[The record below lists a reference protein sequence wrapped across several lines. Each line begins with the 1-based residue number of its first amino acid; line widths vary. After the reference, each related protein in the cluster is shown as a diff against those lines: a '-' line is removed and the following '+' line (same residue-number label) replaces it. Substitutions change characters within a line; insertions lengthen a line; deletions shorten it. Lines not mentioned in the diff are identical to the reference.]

1 MKILHTSDWHLGKYL
16 EKYSRLQEQE
26 KFIDELEDIC
36 NIENVDLIIIAGD
49 IYDTINPPVSA
60 EKLFFNAMKRL
71 SLNGKR
77 PILIISGNHDSS
89 SKLTSSKPL
98 ASEFGIILQ
107 GSPSSIANI
116 GKYENFEI
124 TRAGEGFFEIE
135 INNEKAVFL
144 TLPYPTEKNLNE
156 IIFKGD
162 TEEEQ
167 QKSFSEK
174 IKEIF
179 ENLAKN
185 FKDDTI
191 NIIVSHLFITGSIET
206 DSERKI
212 QAIGGAYS
220 VDSSVFPKKT
230 DYVALGHLHRMQKIK
245 ADCLAYYSGSP
256 IRYSQSEIDYDK
268 CVLILDIKAG
278 QNPILNKIKLT
289 DYKPIKILKC
299 FSYQEAIEM
308 CKKYEDLD
316 CYIFLEIN
324 CEKALTGTEIRN
336 IREIKNDIISII
348 IKQDEKENIVFEM
361 EEEKTILEQFKKFY
375 FDKKDINPTEE
386 LLNTFLEILNEIER
400 EGEEKNETQNS

>member
-16 EKYSRLQEQE
+16 EKYSRLEEQE
-26 KFIDELEDIC
+26 KFIDELESIC
-36 NIENVDLIIIAGD
+36 NSENIDLIIIAGD
-49 IYDTINPPVSA
+49 IYDTINPPVIA

-77 PILIISGNHDSS
+77 PILIISGNHDSA

-107 GSPSSIANI
+107 GKPNSSANI

-156 IIFKGD
+156 IIFKD
-162 TEEEQ
+162 NTEQGQ
-167 QKSFSEK
+167 QKNFSEK

-179 ENLAKN
+179 KNLEHN

-212 QAIGGAYS
+212 QTIGGAYA
-220 VDSSVFPKKT
+220 VDSFVFPEKT

-245 ADCLAYYSGSP
+245 ANCLAYYSGSP
-256 IRYSQSEIDYDK
+256 IRYSKSEIDYDK
-268 CVLILDIKAG
+268 CVLVLDMKAR
-278 QNPILNKIKLT
+278 QEPILNKIKLT
-289 DYKPIKILKC
+289 DYKPIKVLKC
-299 FSYQEAIEM
+299 FGYDEALEM
-308 CKKYEDLD
+308 CKKYKDLD

-336 IREIKNDIISII
+336 IRETKSDIISII
-348 IKQDEKENIVFEM
+348 IKQNEKENIVFEI
-361 EEEKTILEQFKKFY
+361 EEEKTILDQFKKFY
-375 FDKKDINPTEE
+375 FDKKDINPTDE
-386 LLNTFLEILNEIER
+386 LLDTFLEILNEIER
-400 EGEEKNETQNS
+400 EGEKNETKDT

>member
-36 NIENVDLIIIAGD
+36 NIENVDLIIISGD

-107 GSPSSIANI
+107 GNPNSIANI

-162 TEEEQ
+162 TEEQ
-167 QKSFSEK
+167 HQKSFSEK
-174 IKEIF
+174 IREIF

-268 CVLILDIKAG
+268 CVLILDMKAG
-278 QNPILNKIKLT
+278 QKPILNKIKLT

-348 IKQDEKENIVFEM
+348 IKQDEKENIAFEM

-375 FDKKDINPTEE
+375 FDKKDINPTDE

-400 EGEEKNETQNS
+400 EGEEKNETKGS